1 RNPNPYPVVLMERVD
16 ATVHI
21 TPCSSNMAPDAPIM
35 VNHRGAQ
42 HQHSPLPHP
51 PAAAAH
57 RRSALRWP
65 EPAERRDVRAHEM
78 RDEPAI
84 CGTWLGL

>member
-42 HQHSPLPHP
+42 HWDSSSESGCRFD
-51 PAAAAH
+51 
-57 RRSALRWP
+57 RRR
-65 EPAERRDVRAHEM
+65 ER
-78 RDEPAI
+78 
-84 CGTWLGL
+84 

>member
-42 HQHSPLPHP
+42 HVSGRPAFPEGGQEHSASQDELVGE
-51 PAAAAH
+51 ARLGQAG
-57 RRSALRWP
+57 
-65 EPAERRDVRAHEM
+65 EERLQYVE
-78 RDEPAI
+78 
-84 CGTWLGL
+84 LQ

>member
-1 RNPNPYPVVLMERVD
+1 NPNPYPVVLMERVD

-42 HQHSPLPHP
+42 QLSVVGEQATDHLGC
-51 PAAAAH
+51 AAFDA
-57 RRSALRWP
+57 
-65 EPAERRDVRAHEM
+65 
-78 RDEPAI
+78 
-84 CGTWLGL
+84 